1 MCVCVC
7 VHACLCAHVC
17 VCVCMCVCLSS
28 SVAVPVLGYINNKG
42 SKTLMNIYKDAGEDI
57 VLKSYYSVADST
69 LMASQFL

>member
-7 VHACLCAHVC
+7 MRACVRMC